1 MDTKDI
7 IIIIQLTIIA
17 LGGLFV
23 ANTIIEQNKKIKEL
37 ENRLDDYRHIEIERG
52 LIIAREYGIY

>member
-7 IIIIQLTIIA
+7 IIAIQLTIIA

-37 ENRLDDYRHIEIERG
+37 ESIIEYEKD
-52 LIIAREYGIY
+52 IIINCMSFTGG